1 MSDGGCLC
9 GEVRYGVTGK
19 AESSLIC
26 HCVSCRRSTG
36 AQSVAWLTF
45 PSAGFSWL
53 SGDPVEHRSSAE
65 VRRTF
70 CGRCG
75 TSLTYRHDG
84 DPDFIDVA
92 TATLDHPDEFPPTRH
107 VWLETGSAGTK
118 STTGCRGSSG
128 ARRRSGIPVP
138 RPLEARS
145 NPALFSTIEAPPIR
159 RVPRDEV

>member
-9 GEVRYGVTGK
+9 GEVRYSVTGK

-36 AQSVAWLTF
+36 AHSVRWLTF

-53 SGDPVEHRSSAE
+53 SDDPVVEHRSSAE

-75 TSLTYRHDG
+75 TSLTYRQDG
-84 DPDFIDVA
+84 DPDFIDVT

-107 VWLETGSAGTK
+107 VWLEDGIGWDRVDDGLPWFERGTPPEWNP
-118 STTGCRGSSG
+118 G
-128 ARRRSGIPVP
+128 A
-138 RPLEARS
+138 
-145 NPALFSTIEAPPIR
+145 
-159 RVPRDEV
+159 

>member
-1 MSDGGCLC
+1 
-9 GEVRYGVTGK
+9 
-19 AESSLIC
+19 
-26 HCVSCRRSTG
+26 
-36 AQSVAWLTF
+36 
-45 PSAGFSWL
+45 
-53 SGDPVEHRSSAE
+53 VEHRSSAE

>member
-9 GEVRYGVTGK
+9 GEVRYIVTGK

-53 SGDPVEHRSSAE
+53 SDDPVVEHRSSAE

-75 TSLTYRHDG
+75 TSLTYRQDG
-84 DPDFIDVA
+84 DPSFSDVT

-107 VWLETGSAGTK
+107 VWLEDGIGWDRVDDGLPWFERGTPPEWNP
-118 STTGCRGSSG
+118 G
-128 ARRRSGIPVP
+128 A
-138 RPLEARS
+138 
-145 NPALFSTIEAPPIR
+145 
-159 RVPRDEV
+159 